1 MPYKNIVVVGG
12 GAIGGITAGL
22 LTRKGENVIV
32 LDADREHV
40 DRMNKG
46 LEVTGFQEF
55 TVPVKAMLP
64 AEFAGDSYLGWADI
78 VLVAVKGLH
87 TEKALSSILASV
99 SEAAPVVSM
108 QNGINEET
116 IARIAGAERTIG
128 CSITWGGTNKGPG
141 QLIQT
146 TEGGFIIGQWPTG
159 KSKIVDEAAVLLSKA
174 FSTEVSDNIIGDRW
188 TKLLITASLTG
199 VGTTAGLTYG
209 GVISND
215 TALKVALTVITET
228 YDVGKA
234 AGVEFADLM
243 GVSPSIVLVR
253 NKADFTNATKLMEFA
268 FAKHGA
274 TKPSMWQ
281 DIEKGR
287 KTEVDF
293 INGYVVRKGKEVGVR
308 TPANELVTSVIKQIE
323 DGKKSPGLENLKEF
337 ENIIGYLK

>member
-1 MPYKNIVVVGG
+1 MPYKNIVVIGG

-32 LDADREHV
+32 LDADKEHV
-40 DRMNKG
+40 ARMNKG
-46 LEVTGFQEF
+46 LQVTGYQEF
-55 TVPVKAMLP
+55 SVPVKTMVPDQFLT
-64 AEFAGDSYLGWADI
+64 GSYQKWADI

-87 TEKALSSILASV
+87 TEKALTSV
-99 SEAAPVVSM
+99 LPGISAIAPVVSM

-116 IARIAGAERTIG
+116 IAKIVGEARTIG

-159 KSKIVDEAAVLLSKA
+159 KSKIVDETAELLGKA
-174 FSTEVSDNIIGDRW
+174 FPTEVSDNIIGDRW

-209 GVISND
+209 GVIANE

-234 AGVEFADLM
+234 AGVEFAQLM
-243 GVSPSIVLVR
+243 GVSPSVVLVR
-253 NKADFTNATKLMEFA
+253 NKEDFIKAAKLMEFA
-268 FAKHGA
+268 FSKHGA

-293 INGYVVRKGKEVGVR
+293 VNGYVMRKGKQVGVI

-323 DGKKSPGLENLKEF
+323 DGKKSPGLQNLKEF
-337 ENIIGYLK
+337 DGIVAHLK